1 MTHKLPIVESYWLR
15 DGLFL
20 AGEYPGAGAP
30 EEMRHR
36 MDAFLECGIRAFI
49 DLTEPHELPSYE
61 AALKEAARSRGCA
74 VEYRRFAIRDHNIP
88 STETMRRILDGI
100 DSFIQNGLPV
110 YVHCW
115 AGIGRT
121 GTVAGCYLVRQGMT
135 PREAL
140 ARVNALYKTRPPNP
154 FYPASPEREEQ
165 VRFVLGW
172 RETPESLHKSRQ
184 RFCEG

>member
-88 STETMRRILDGI
+88 STETMRRILDEI

-154 FYPASPEREEQ
+154 FYPASPEQEEQ